1 MNRTFNKRRMVE
13 EVAERTGMDL
23 NQAQIGVEAILAAV
37 IEAVGQGESVHIAG
51 FGRFETY
58 KRQAR
63 AGSHPRTHEPMA
75 IPAVQLPVFRPSE
88 RLRERFK

>member
-37 IEAVGQGESVHIAG
+37 IEAVHIAG

-88 RLRERFK
+88 RLRKRFK